1 MDTKW
6 NNTTELAETA
16 PLKRERKQHPKL
28 RAGAAFLAFLL
39 GVSLTLGSLGGAV
52 GRVALGYDNDQWWME
67 DWQETPAFR
76 AQISRYLNRF
86 LTLGVGH
93 ELNWDNWTE
102 SYAVEDWTVTSYEG
116 GWLSTAPDMATE
128 TPVRSDTDPDA
139 AYQKDKNILYFIET
153 AKGKSYDNLTGV
165 TAVGG
170 LTDYKKLP
178 DGYNFL
184 LVYENGKVSIWKDG
198 TALDV
203 YGNNRIYNEDALWC
217 VPGYDNFKADDDL
230 KDVVVKFAVR
240 ETPVRYLNTD
250 PYSSSYSAMYW
261 LYQDLLNS
269 QQVWTQLAVC
279 CSAGI
284 LLLAVW
290 FVLRKDRKMA
300 DEKIAAVTAYIPTEA
315 RFLAVAV
322 CLVGLLLP
330 MLARLSGNWYGWWNA
345 YDPNAL
351 TSWFLQYLCAGV
363 ANTGAL
369 LGFVWSI
376 WFIRNDHRHNPKE
389 QRRSLIRMATGAL
402 RKHELR
408 YPVQKR
414 LNRQTA
420 LRNVLIAAG
429 FLLGIPTTFI
439 LAGVFYCDELFSI
452 WCGVAVC
459 AVFVLLPTILGTRR
473 DRALAR
479 DFGLL
484 ADQVTAIQSGELSTP
499 IDLPEDADLRETAEQ
514 LNAIQSGLKAAVAE
528 QTRSERM
535 KVELISN
542 VSHDLKTPLTSILS
556 YSELL
561 MQEDLDGAAA
571 DYAKIIQQKAL
582 RLKSMVQDV
591 FEISKAAS
599 DQLPVKP
606 EKLDFTKLLRQ
617 TLADMDTDIQRS
629 GLSFKLDLPDTPVE
643 IVADGGRL
651 YRVFQNLIQNA
662 LKYSLPGSRVHL
674 SLKAAG
680 KTATASLRNTSRNE
694 LPEGVDFTARFVRGD
709 ESRTDGGTGLGLS
722 VAKSFTEACG
732 GSFRV
737 ETVADLFTAIVS
749 FPLAVQEGE
758 A

>member
-16 PLKRERKQHPKL
+16 PLKKERKQHPKF

-52 GRVALGYDNDQWWME
+52 GRVALGYDNDQWWTE

-86 LTLGVGH
+86 LTLGVGD
-93 ELNWDNWTE
+93 ELNWDDWTAR
-102 SYAVEDWTVTSYEG
+102 YAVEDWTVTSYEG
-116 GWLSTAPDMATE
+116 DWLSTAPDMATE
-128 TPVRSDTDPDA
+128 TPVRSDTAPDA

-153 AKGKSYDNLTGV
+153 PKGKSYDNLTGV

-170 LTDYKKLP
+170 LTDYRKLP

-198 TALDV
+198 AALDV
-203 YGNNRIYNEDALWC
+203 YGNNRIYNEEALWC

-230 KDVVVKFAVR
+230 NGVVVKFAVR
-240 ETPVRYLNTD
+240 ETPVRYLSTD
-250 PYSSSYSAMYW
+250 TYSSSYSAMYW
-261 LYQDLLNS
+261 LYQSLIDS
-269 QQVWTQLAVC
+269 QRIWAKLSVC
-279 CSAGI
+279 FLAGI

-290 FVLRKDRKMA
+290 FTLRKDRRRA
-300 DEKIAAVTAYIPTEA
+300 DTKIAAVTAYIPTEV
-315 RFLAVAV
+315 RFL
-322 CLVGLLLP
+322 LITFSLIGLLIP
-330 MLARLSGNWYGWWNA
+330 MLATLLDIWYSWRYTEGFGYMTVWFFRAVCAALS
-345 YDPNAL
+345 
-351 TSWFLQYLCAGV
+351 
-363 ANTGAL
+363 NTGAL
-369 LGFVWSI
+369 LGFVWSVWLI
-376 WFIRNDHRHNPKE
+376 CNDHRYNPKS

-408 YPVQKR
+408 YPIQKR
-414 LNRQTA
+414 LNRRT
-420 LRNVLIAAG
+420 LIR
-429 FLLGIPTTFI
+429 FLLLFLCAPVSLFAALLSDFFVYGIALPLGCGAYI
-439 LAGVFYCDELFSI
+439 LLLLLLFLV
-452 WCGVAVC
+452 WG
-459 AVFVLLPTILGTRR
+459 RR

-484 ADQVTAIQSGELSTP
+484 ADQVTAIRNGEMTTTLK
-499 IDLPEDADLRETAEQ
+499 LPEDADLRETAEQ

-571 DYAKIIQQKAL
+571 DYAKIIQQKSL

-617 TLADMDTDIQRS
+617 TLADMDTDIQQS
-629 GLSFKLDLPDTPVE
+629 GLTFKLDLPDTPVE

-674 SLKAAG
+674 SLKAAD

>member
-16 PLKRERKQHPKL
+16 PLKKERKQHPKL

-52 GRVALGYDNDQWWME
+52 GRVALGYDNDQWWTE

-86 LTLGVGH
+86 LALGVGH

-116 GWLSTAPDMATE
+116 GWLSTATDMATE
-128 TPVRSDTDPDA
+128 TPVRSDTAPDA
-139 AYQKDKNILYFIET
+139 AYQKDKNVLYVIE
-153 AKGKSYDNLTGV
+153 AADGKQYDNLDGV
-165 TAVGG
+165 REPSDMSRYAS
-170 LTDYKKLP
+170 LP
-178 DGYNFL
+178 EAYNFL
-184 LVYENGKVSIWKDG
+184 LIFENGKVTIWKDWQEVS
-198 TALDV
+198 V
-203 YGNNRIYNEDALWC
+203 YGNNRVYNEDALWC

-250 PYSSSYSAMYW
+250 PYSSSYSAMYQ
-261 LYQDLLNS
+261 LYQSLLNS
-269 QQVWTQLAVC
+269 QQIWTNL
-279 CSAGI
+279 SACFFVGV

-300 DEKIAAVTAYIPTEA
+300 DAKIAAVTAYIPTEV

-330 MLARLSGNWYGWWNA
+330 MLAQLSGNWYGWWNV

-351 TSWFLQYLCAGV
+351 TMWFLRTVCAAL

-369 LGFVWSI
+369 LGLIWSI
-376 WFIRNDHRHNPKE
+376 WFIRNDHRYHPKE
-389 QRRSLIRMATGAL
+389 QRRSLFRMATGAL

-408 YPVQKR
+408 YPIQKR

-429 FLLGIPTTFI
+429 FLLGILTTFI
-439 LAGVFYCDELFSI
+439 LAGVFYCDELFCI

-499 IDLPEDADLRETAEQ
+499 IDLPEDADLRQTAEQ

-561 MQEDLDGAAA
+561 MQEPLVGAAS
-571 DYAKIIQQKAL
+571 DYAQIIQQKAL

-606 EKLDFTKLLRQ
+606 EVLDFGKLLRQ
-617 TLADMDTDIQRS
+617 TLADMDGEIQKS
-629 GLSFKLDLPDTPVE
+629 GLTFKLDLPEQPVE
-643 IVADGGRL
+643 ITADGTRL
-651 YRVFQNLIQNA
+651 YRVFQNLLQNA
-662 LKYSLPGSRVHL
+662 LNYSLPGSRVYL
-674 SLKAAG
+674 SLKTTGKAAV
-680 KTATASLRNTSRNE
+680 ASLRNTSRNE

-732 GSFRV
+732 GTFRV
-737 ETVADLFTAIVS
+737 ETMADLFTVVVS
-749 FPLAVQEGE
+749 FPLSAQRSE
-758 A
+758 